1 MSVHA
6 NAEITVLSTFFADF
20 NAPPEGAGDD
30 RGLGMIGSGRAL
42 DRLRRLGLV
51 LFGGVRH
58 DLKPR
63 SPRCRR
69 LRSLA
74 ETSS

>member
-30 RGLGMIGSGRAL
+30 RGLGMIGS
-42 DRLRRLGLV
+42 V
-51 LFGGVRH
+51 E
-58 DLKPR
+58 R
-63 SPRCRR
+63 STACAGWD
-69 LRSLA
+69 SSCLA
-74 ETSS
+74 ACGTT